1 MRLTR
6 DIRVADAH
14 EDAAWCCTWVPGS
27 GDLIT
32 GSVDESVKVW
42 RPPPPGTGG
51 GSGAL
56 EPLHTYVGHTLGA
69 LCVAADSEGSY
80 AASSSLDSFVRV
92 WSLKD
97 TRRGIKGGTSGVGGG
112 METGRGWTR
121 A

>member
-6 DIRVADAH
+6 TLKVDDAH
-14 EDAAWCCTWVPGS
+14 EDAVWCVAWAPGGRS
-27 GDLIT
+27 LVT

-42 RPPPPGTGG
+42 DVAAAAATPGAA
-51 GSGAL
+51 SP
-56 EPLHTYVGHTLGA
+56 EPTHTYTGHTLGA
-69 LCVAADSEGSY
+69 VSVAVDATGEH

-97 TRRGIKGGTSGVGGG
+97 S
-112 METGRGWTR
+112 